1 MFRAVIPVR
10 QAVRDPGLAL
20 LIAGAVAAF
29 SAVRHG
35 A

>member
-1 MFRAVIPVR
+1 MFRAVIPAR
-10 QAVRDPGLAL
+10 QAVRDAGLTL
-20 LIAGAVAAF
+20 LIAAGVAAF